1 MVEVHYQNIEEIP
14 GLSSEFLFSW
24 FTEVCKLEGKELA
37 EVNLIFMSDDDLLEM
52 NRTHLDHDYYTDI
65 ITFDYCEEDLILG
78 DLFISVDR
86 VRDNAEEFKV
96 SFGEELKRVC
106 VHGVLHLC
114 GYGDKSEEDE
124 RMMRAKENEM
134 LELTVS
140 RETII

>member
-1 MVEVHYQNIEEIP
+1 MVEIHYQNIEEIP

-24 FTEVCKLEGKELA
+24 FTEVCKLENKELA

-65 ITFDYCEEDLILG
+65 ITFDYCENDLILG

-86 VRDNAEEFKV
+86 VKENAEDFKV

-106 VHGVLHLC
+106 IHGVLHLC

-124 RMMRAKENEM
+124 RLMRSKENEM
-134 LELTVS
+134 LDLTVS